1 MLFCYRYP
9 SEIHEKTYMNPLA
22 PFVTEIEFPCL
33 SPASAESLNINRENS
48 ESYKQ
53 KKMIADFSDRL
64 RQT

>member
-1 MLFCYRYP
+1 
-9 SEIHEKTYMNPLA
+9 MNPLA